1 MPSRGSTASSRRSF
15 LVWVACVAISALL
28 LATPDGVRDGI
39 ASALEWSIFVPVRA
53 VLGWDGRSLLVQH
66 QNRRLAREA
75 TSARLEIEQ
84 LREAG
89 RENEVLRRMLA
100 MRSRAL
106 LSLTPAR
113 VVGRN
118 LDWTGEVLWLEVSG
132 VAVPGTAVVTPD
144 GLLGRVSRAG
154 GARAQVETLW
164 HSRLAVSVV
173 DGRSREQ
180 GILRWDPAHPRDLT
194 IDLAP
199 LTADFRVGDA
209 ILTSG
214 LGEVFPR
221 GILVG
226 YVIGAEPE
234 TRTQLKR
241 IHVRPSARRGRMQ
254 EVFLVNEGPPEGDAT
269 PLFPAP
275 EPTPAETPALPGEG
289 EARP

>member
-1 MPSRGSTASSRRSF
+1 M
-15 LVWVACVAISALL
+15 
-28 LATPDGVRDGI
+28 
-39 ASALEWSIFVPVRA
+39 
-53 VLGWDGRSLLVQH
+53 LLVQQ
-66 QNRRLAREA
+66 QNRRLSQDA
-75 TSARLEIEQ
+75 TNAQLEIRQ
-84 LREAG
+84 LQEAG

-118 LDWTGEVLWLEVSG
+118 LDWTGEVLWLDVSG
-132 VAVPGTAVVTPD
+132 VAIPGTAVVTPE
-144 GLLGRVSRAG
+144 GLLGRVSRGG

-164 HSRLAVSVV
+164 HSRLAVSIV

-180 GILRWDPAHPRDLT
+180 GILRWDPAHPRDLA

-226 YVIGAEPE
+226 YVVGAEAE

-241 IHVRPSARRGRMQ
+241 IHVRPSARRGRLQ
-254 EVFLVNEGPPEGDAT
+254 EVFLVNERPPEGDAT
-269 PLFPAP
+269 PLFPAA
-275 EPTPAETPALPGEG
+275 EPTPVEPPGLPGEAG
-289 EARP
+289 ARP

>member
-1 MPSRGSTASSRRSF
+1 MPSRGSSASSRRSF
-15 LVWVACVAISALL
+15 LTWIVCAIVSALL
-28 LATPDGVRDGI
+28 LATPPSARDGI
-39 ASALEWSIFVPVRA
+39 ATVLEWSVFLPVRA
-53 VLGWDGRSLLVQH
+53 FLGWGGRSLLVQQ
-66 QNRRLAREA
+66 QNRRLAQEV
-75 TSARLEIEQ
+75 TGARLEVGQ
-84 LREAG
+84 LEEAG
-89 RENEVLRRMLA
+89 RENDVLRRMLA

-113 VVGRN
+113 VVGRS

-132 VAVPGTAVVTPD
+132 VAATGTAVVTPD
-144 GLLGRVSRAG
+144 GLLGRVVWVSG
-154 GARAQVETLW
+154 ERAQVETLW
-164 HSRLAVSVV
+164 HSRITVSVV

-180 GILRWDPAHPRDLT
+180 GILRWNPAHPRDLV

-199 LTADFRVGDA
+199 LTADFHVGDP

-226 YVIGAEPE
+226 YIIDAESE
-234 TRTQLKR
+234 THTQMKR
-241 IHVRPSARRGRMQ
+241 VHVRPAARRGRMQ
-254 EVFLVNEGPPEGDAT
+254 EVFLVNERPPEGDAA

-275 EPTPAETPALPGEG
+275 EPTPSVVPALPGES

>member
-15 LVWVACVAISALL
+15 LVWIACAAVSALL
-28 LATPDGVRDGI
+28 LATPPSARDGI
-39 ASALEWSIFVPVRA
+39 ASVLEWSVFLPVRA
-53 VLGWDGRSLLVQH
+53 FLGWGGRSLLLQQ
-66 QNRRLAREA
+66 QNRRLAQDV
-75 TSARLEIEQ
+75 TSARLELERIG
-84 LREAG
+84 EAG

-132 VAVPGTAVVTPD
+132 VAAPGTAVVTPD
-144 GLLGRVSRAG
+144 GLLGRVARIA

-180 GILRWDPAHPRDLT
+180 GILRWDPAHPRDLM

-199 LTADFRVGDA
+199 LTSDFRVGDP

-214 LGEVFPR
+214 LGEIFPR

-226 YVIGAEPE
+226 HVVSAEPE
-234 TRTQLKR
+234 TRTQMKR
-241 IHVRPSARRGRMQ
+241 VHVRPASRRGRMQ
-254 EVFLVNEGPPEGDAT
+254 EVFLVNERPPEGDAA

-275 EPTPAETPALPGEG
+275 DSTPGTAPALPGES
-289 EARP
+289 EALP